1 MRGKDKVIACLNQ
14 ALKAELVSISQ
25 YFLHA
30 EMCENWG
37 YRRLGDVIRKSSI
50 DEMKHAEQIIER
62 ILFFDSTPNMGMS
75 LPLKVGDSVK
85 AQLEND
91 LALELEAV
99 GLYNAAIKTCVE
111 QGDNTSRALFEM
123 LVEKEEEHVDFLEAQ
138 LHVIQEAGIENYLAQ
153 QMHEE
158 EK

>member
-1 MRGKDKVIACLNQ
+1 M
-14 ALKAELVSISQ
+14 
-25 YFLHA
+25 
-30 EMCENWG
+30 
-37 YRRLGDVIRKSSI
+37 
-50 DEMKHAEQIIER
+50 
-62 ILFFDSTPNMGMS
+62 
-75 LPLKVGDSVK
+75 KVGASVQ

-99 GLYNAAIKTCVE
+99 DQYNAAIKTCVE

-123 LVEKEEEHVDFLEAQ
+123 LVKTEEEHVDFLEAQ
-138 LHVIQEAGIENYLAQ
+138 LHVIKEAGIENYLAQ